1 MNKMSTK
8 CGNNNNT
15 SYFASTRIIIII
27 KNTITQNNDGDPISF
42 SQRHTIKT
50 PTSVFPHTG
59 FLLRVARVTEPM
71 GYKACDRELQS
82 ERWRK
87 TKAGEKVERE
97 EMRALLGGQRL
108 SEGRCMIEKGGAGCG
123 GCCSSHKASL
133 QQS

>member
-1 MNKMSTK
+1 MNKISTH
-8 CGNNNNT
+8 CRNNYNA
-15 SYFASTRIIIII
+15 SYFASTRL
-27 KNTITQNNDGDPISF
+27 KKTPSRYPKHNNDGDPISL

-71 GYKACDRELQS
+71 GYKACDREIES

-87 TKAGEKVERE
+87 TKGGGKVERE

-108 SEGRCMIEKGGAGCG
+108 SEGRCMIQKGGAGCG
-123 GCCSSHKASL
+123 GCFSSHKASL